1 MKINTFNK
9 KIYGLFALIIIS
21 ILFMI
26 NGMQLSNM
34 NKYSLIF
41 AFLLD
46 LSLVVISWIT
56 NGFELIT
63 FILFC
68 IILLTVPI
76 TVQFF
81 TGNSYGLL
89 NMGIVQLY
97 YADFLEYTFIYC
109 SIFLGISII
118 INFENNEEKLI
129 NWDSLSLSSLNII
142 FNNLIAIIFTIVA
155 FPRLTFHVVA
165 TERFD
170 MLLPGHAWNQLAIVA
185 LLFNLRYL
193 KDRTSVKLVY
203 IFVICWFLLNGERA
217 DITGLVLGLFIYF
230 LGRDK
235 KYISKLSRL
244 KKISIIFG
252 LIVFLLLLNALISIR
267 EGSSISLLQDI
278 KTLIVTPTLSDV
290 SYIFNTVIDYSKR
303 FSKLNGSIFL
313 ENIYS
318 IIPLYNND
326 FFGTLMSSLYPH
338 PGGEPW
344 LAQPLLD
351 WGKVGLIFA
360 PFIDLLLLKMIT
372 LRNNS
377 FFKLEYLAFL
387 CLIPRAVWYGRSYT
401 FTTLIFFVPFMYLIN
416 KIIIKYAQN

>member
-89 NMGIVQLY
+89 SMGIVQLY

-129 NWDSLSLSSLNII
+129 NLDSLNLSSLNII

-351 WGKVGLIFA
+351 WGKAGLIFA

-401 FTTLIFFVPFMYLIN
+401 FTTLIFLVPFMYLIN

>member
-89 NMGIVQLY
+89 SMGIVQLY

-129 NWDSLSLSSLNII
+129 NLDSLNLSSLNII

-217 DITGLVLGLFIYF
+217 DITGLVWGLFIYF
-230 LGRDK
+230 LERDK

-278 KTLIVTPTLSDV
+278 RTLIVTPTLSDV

>member
-89 NMGIVQLY
+89 SMGIVQLY

-129 NWDSLSLSSLNII
+129 NLDSLNLSSLNII

-252 LIVFLLLLNALISIR
+252 LIVFLLLLNALIIIR

-290 SYIFNTVIDYSKR
+290 SYIYNTVIDYSKR

-351 WGKVGLIFA
+351 WGKAGLIFA

-401 FTTLIFFVPFMYLIN
+401 FTTLIFFIPFMYLIN

>member
-89 NMGIVQLY
+89 SMGIVQLY

-129 NWDSLSLSSLNII
+129 NLDSLNLSSLNII

-230 LGRDK
+230 LERDK

>member
-41 AFLLD
+41 AFFLD
-46 LSLVVISWIT
+46 LFLVVISWIT

-89 NMGIVQLY
+89 SMGIIQLY

-129 NWDSLSLSSLNII
+129 NLDSLNLSSLNII

-351 WGKVGLIFA
+351 WGKAGLIFA

>member
-89 NMGIVQLY
+89 SMGIVQLY

-129 NWDSLSLSSLNII
+129 NLDSLNLSSLNII

-326 FFGTLMSSLYPH
+326 FFGTLMSSLYPY

-351 WGKVGLIFA
+351 WGKAGLIFA

>member
-81 TGNSYGLL
+81 TGDSYGLL
-89 NMGIVQLY
+89 SMGIVQLY

-129 NWDSLSLSSLNII
+129 NLDSLNLSSLNII

-230 LGRDK
+230 LERDK

-267 EGSSISLLQDI
+267 EGISISLLQDI

>member
-89 NMGIVQLY
+89 SMGIVQLY

-129 NWDSLSLSSLNII
+129 NLDSLNLSSLNII

-290 SYIFNTVIDYSKR
+290 SYIYNTVIDYSKR

-351 WGKVGLIFA
+351 WGKAGLIFA

-401 FTTLIFFVPFMYLIN
+401 FTTLIFFIPFMYLIN

>member
-89 NMGIVQLY
+89 SMGIVQLY

-129 NWDSLSLSSLNII
+129 NWDSLNLSSLNII

-244 KKISIIFG
+244 KKISIILG

-326 FFGTLMSSLYPH
+326 FFGTLMSSSYPH

>member
-89 NMGIVQLY
+89 SMGIVQLY

-129 NWDSLSLSSLNII
+129 NWDSLNLSSLNII

-326 FFGTLMSSLYPH
+326 SFGTLMSSSYPH

>member
-89 NMGIVQLY
+89 SMGIVQLY

-129 NWDSLSLSSLNII
+129 NLDSLNLSSLNII

-165 TERFD
+165 AERFD

-252 LIVFLLLLNALISIR
+252 LMVFLLLLNALISIR

-326 FFGTLMSSLYPH
+326 FFGTLMSSLYPY

-351 WGKVGLIFA
+351 WGKAGLIFA

>member
-89 NMGIVQLY
+89 SMGIVQLY

-129 NWDSLSLSSLNII
+129 NWDSLNLSSLNII

-326 FFGTLMSSLYPH
+326 FFGTLMSSSYPH

>member
-68 IILLTVPI
+68 IIFLTVPI

-81 TGNSYGLL
+81 TGDSYGLL
-89 NMGIVQLY
+89 SLRIVQLY

-129 NWDSLSLSSLNII
+129 NLDSLNLSSLNII

-217 DITGLVLGLFIYF
+217 DITGLILGLFICF
-230 LGRDK
+230 LRRDK
-235 KYISKLSRL
+235 KYIQKLSRL
-244 KKISIIFG
+244 KKLFIILG
-252 LIVFLLLLNALISIR
+252 LVVFLLVLNALINIR
-267 EGSSISLLQDI
+267 EGGSISLFQDI
-278 KTLIVTPTLSDV
+278 KTLIVTPTISDV

-326 FFGTLMSSLYPH
+326 FFGTLMSSLYPY

-351 WGKVGLIFA
+351 WGKVGLVFT

-372 LRNNS
+372 LKNNS
-377 FFKLEYLAFL
+377 FFKFEYLAFL
-387 CLIPRAVWYGRSYT
+387 CLVPRAVWYGRSYT